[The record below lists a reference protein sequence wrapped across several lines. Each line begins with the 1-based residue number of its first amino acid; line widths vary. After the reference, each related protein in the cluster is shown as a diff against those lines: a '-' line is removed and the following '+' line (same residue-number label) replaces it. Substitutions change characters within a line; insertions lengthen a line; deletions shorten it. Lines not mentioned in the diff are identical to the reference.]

1 MGKEALCVLNFSQ
14 TLLLLKT
21 ILLNLVLE
29 TFIIFCWKVISH
41 GNYKE
46 IVPVLISEDVIE
58 ISNDYICIGLSNL
71 D

>member
-29 TFIIFCWKVISH
+29 TFIIFWKVISY

-46 IVPVLISEDVIE
+46 IVLVLISEGMIE